1 MPTFDALDK
10 TYQCAFHT
18 RELSTNEPRTLTVPS
33 YIHNYIHLR
42 MLYTFTLNIYKH
54 AILKSRF
61 NLNQHLVPKIDT
73 TLTIYLEVLAQFI
86 GSVQLL
92 LLA

>member
-1 MPTFDALDK
+1 MPRLPTFDGLYK

-18 RELSTNEPRTLTVPS
+18 RELSTNEPRTLPVPP
-33 YIHNYIHLR
+33 YIHNYIHFI
-42 MLYTFTLNIYKH
+42 YTLDIYKH

-61 NLNQHLVPKIDT
+61 NLNQHLVPLIDT
-73 TLTIYLEVLAQFI
+73 NLTIYLGVLAQFI

>member
-1 MPTFDALDK
+1 
-10 TYQCAFHT
+10 
-18 RELSTNEPRTLTVPS
+18 
-33 YIHNYIHLR
+33 
-42 MLYTFTLNIYKH
+42 MLYTFTLDIYKH

-92 LLA
+92 LLAWCDYCAKQISACTKSHVGLLKL